1 MEPAAPPLTVATLLG
16 HAQVPMARVCLESLV
31 RCSAE
36 PLRLR
41 LHDDGTL
48 TPEDAEDLA
57 AALGGAEVVWRA
69 EADER
74 VAGPLARYPATRAF
88 RAASPL
94 ALKLVDVAL
103 LTPGE
108 ALAYCDAD
116 VLFLRRFSGLYRFP
130 SPAAGAVFMADT
142 QNAYS
147 LRSWHLLRDR
157 RLRIPLR
164 VNSGIILFRMA
175 LGDPDF
181 VEWFLAQEAYRFA
194 PPWVEQTGWALLGGR
209 AGCWLLDPA
218 QVRIPVGP
226 GENGAVA
233 LHFVRSV
240 RGLLPGYVAG
250 HAEAAEGDGPPA
262 VLQSAAALR
271 CGPLALAASE
281 GRRLFRRLAPRALRR

>member
-1 MEPAAPPLTVATLLG
+1 MPAEPPLTVATLLG
-16 HAQVPMARVCLESLV
+16 HAQVPTALACLPSLL
-31 RCSAE
+31 RLSAE

-48 TPEDAEDLA
+48 TPQDAEELA

-69 EADER
+69 EADAR
-74 VAGPLARYPATRAF
+74 LADHLARYPATRAF

-103 LTPGE
+103 LAPGE

-116 VLFLRRFSGLYRFP
+116 VLFLRPFSGLYRFP
-130 SPAAGAVFMADT
+130 APAAGAVFMADA

-157 RLRIPLR
+157 RLRLPRR
-164 VNSGIILFRMA
+164 VNSGIVLFRAA
-175 LGDPDF
+175 LHDPDL
-181 VEWFLAQEAYRFA
+181 VEWFLSHDAYRFA
-194 PPWVEQTGWALLGGR
+194 PPWVEQTGWALLGER

-218 QVRIPVGP
+218 QVRIPARA
-226 GENGAVA
+226 GERGAVA

-240 RGLLPGYVAG
+240 RGLLPAYLEKAG
-250 HAEAAEGDGPPA
+250 EDGEGMRPPA
-262 VLQSAAALR
+262 VLRSSPARR
-271 CGPLALAASE
+271 CGPLSLAATE
-281 GRRLFRRLAPRALRR
+281 GRRLLRRAARCLS

>member
-16 HAQVPMARVCLESLV
+16 HAQAPMARACLATLL
-31 RCSAE
+31 RRSAE

-41 LHDDGTL
+41 IHDDGTL
-48 TPEDAEDLA
+48 TAADAAELA
-57 AALGGAEVVWRA
+57 AALGGAEVVRRA

-74 VAGPLARYPATRAF
+74 VAGHLARYPATRAF

-94 ALKLVDVAL
+94 ALKLVDAAL
-103 LTPGE
+103 LAPGE

-116 VLFLRRFSGLYRFP
+116 VLFRRRFSGLYRFP

-147 LRSWHLLRDR
+147 VRSWHLIAER
-157 RLRIPLR
+157 RLRIPRR
-164 VNSGIILFRMA
+164 VNSGIILFRTA
-175 LGDPDF
+175 LADPDL
-181 VEWFLAQEAYRFA
+181 VEWFLAREAYRFA
-194 PPWVEQTGWALLGGR
+194 PPWVEQTCWALLGAR

-218 QVRIPVGP
+218 QVRIPSGA
-226 GENGAVA
+226 GEKGAVA

-240 RGLLPGYVAG
+240 RGLLPGYLEREDG
-250 HAEAAEGDGPPA
+250 EGDASDGAVPLRSAPA
-262 VLQSAAALR
+262 RR

-281 GRRLFRRLAPRALRR
+281 CRRLLRRLAPRR